1 MKKTSAGGG
10 GGRDAQKSEQSLLSF
25 TGSKLSRH
33 LRHIY
38 AKRAE
43 AIEGLLALVYN
54 GVDGI
59 VYSPDLARVYI
70 ALGRDN
76 GGRGVGV
83 QVA

>member
-1 MKKTSAGGG
+1 MKTTSAGGG

-43 AIEGLLALVYN
+43 AMEGLLALVYD
-54 GVDGI
+54 GVDVR
-59 VYSPDLARVYI
+59 VYRPDPTRVYI
-70 ALGRDN
+70 ALGGDN
-76 GGRGVGV
+76 RGRGGGV